1 VREREGGRRGEER
14 ERRGGGAFDRVPTL
28 FVFPPP
34 SFFLPSDGMA
44 KADWLALV
52 AVHSDAWLRSVAAYC
67 GAKLDAT
74 DR

>member
-1 VREREGGRRGEER
+1 M
-14 ERRGGGAFDRVPTL
+14 PTI

>member
-1 VREREGGRRGEER
+1 MIVCQP
-14 ERRGGGAFDRVPTL
+14 FL
-28 FVFPPP
+28 FSLPLPPP

>member
-1 VREREGGRRGEER
+1 MIVCQP
-14 ERRGGGAFDRVPTL
+14 FL
-28 FVFPPP
+28 FSLPP